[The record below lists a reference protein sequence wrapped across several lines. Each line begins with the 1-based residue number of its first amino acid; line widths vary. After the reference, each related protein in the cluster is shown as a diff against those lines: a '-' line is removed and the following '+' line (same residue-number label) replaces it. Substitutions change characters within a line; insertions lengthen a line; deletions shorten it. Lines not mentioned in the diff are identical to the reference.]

1 MDRITVDDLE
11 RILDKG
17 TDAKKGYFYHR
28 IASSSTKQLAR
39 LIHERNG
46 DGWYALHVAAY
57 YMDLRFFRLLVEKG
71 ANHEVLTESNETVL
85 MIAAAHSYEILEYM
99 FQELECGFEF
109 VNAYDNICGYSTA
122 LHRAVDG
129 MTAPKSVELLLKHGA
144 DPAWADDQQR
154 TPLLHAAGNG
164 DTESA
169 KLLVKY
175 GHHYYK
181 DIDGWNAMHHAA
193 DYGYAGFVQ
202 WLIDIGVDDN
212 EASDLMLN
220 TDNDLRGGKTPLDLA
235 IAREEQDVIAVLLQ
249 GFKNNLTVRKGHLC
263 LHWIFRELGYCY
275 ESSGI
280 VLPVGTLD
288 EAHMLAL
295 LTLFVSGQSNLLT
308 TTDETGALPLHIAC
322 QNSDTPIALI
332 QFLVEHGPTTTHWRN
347 NQGNLPIHILCESVR
362 PPLDTI
368 KYLYGKHATSVT
380 MKNYQGCSPLVVAS
394 TGRASLDVV
403 FYLMKINPAAA
414 LASFRF

>member
-57 YMDLRFFRLLVEKG
+57 SADLRFFRLLVEKG
-71 ANHEVLTESNETVL
+71 ANHDVLTGSDETVL
-85 MIAAAHSYEILEYM
+85 MFAAAYSYEILEYM

-109 VNAYDNICGYSTA
+109 VNAYADNYSTA
-122 LHRAVDG
+122 LHRAVDSW
-129 MTAPKSVELLLKHGA
+129 TAPKSVELLLTHGA
-144 DPAWADDQQR
+144 DPASGDDQQR
-154 TPLLHAAGNG
+154 TPLLLAAEYG

-169 KLLVKY
+169 KLLVEY
-175 GHHYYK
+175 GHHYY
-181 DIDGWNAMHHAA
+181 DDGDGWNAMHYAVDSGHAA
-193 DYGYAGFVQ
+193 FVQ
-202 WLIDIGVDDN
+202 WLIDIEVDDN
-212 EASDLMLN
+212 EAEAIMLHTESN
-220 TDNDLRGGKTPLDLA
+220 EGTGKTPLDLA
-235 IAREEQDVIAVLLQ
+235 IARDDQDVIAVLIQ
-249 GFKNNLTVRKGHLC
+249 GFKSNISLRKGHLC
-263 LHWIFRELGYCY
+263 LHWIFRELAY

-332 QFLVEHGPTTTHWRN
+332 QFLVEHGPTTMHCRN
-347 NQGNLPIHILCESVR
+347 NQGNLPIHILCGTAR

-368 KYLYGKHATSVT
+368 KYLHSKHATSVT
-380 MKNYQGCSPLVVAS
+380 MKNYQGCSPFVVAS